1 MFKLS
6 NGKEFSRLVITC
18 FDTTLG
24 YITKSPL
31 DGYSFNLVAC
41 DSMLHKLVLAGLSE
55 SSSSKEIAHWMR
67 EHLTVTQNRANR
79 SSFYPDGYRTLEDEI
94 YLVNSFEDCPA
105 RSWYYNSQNTGA
117 ISNSSYLGAQPKWVG
132 KASAWLKKDYVG
144 GEAITETLVSLFLT
158 SCLNVQEL
166 EARYV
171 VYCVFCPQ
179 DDTCLSRSFLKEGES
194 FIPLYDAIRALKPKE
209 QEFMD
214 FEGKL
219 EYINSVYEGVLGY
232 SCKRWLLTVLTLDV
246 MFRNTDRHLSN
257 LGFIADRRGN
267 LRIAPIFDNGL
278 ALGVSEGAYYDL
290 ANTITGLGFR
300 IKPYALTVGYLEK
313 HINPNY
319 FAFSVVK
326 LVKYLKIENF
336 PKSELQ
342 TKLLLAF
349 FNILVRY
356 YPKDSLGVDTKQ
368 ELEKH
373 FGPFTTK
380 RFIYR

>member
-24 YITKSPL
+24 YITKSSS
-31 DGYSFNLVAC
+31 GEYSFKLLNC
-41 DSMLHKLVLAGLSE
+41 ETMLHKLVLAGLSE
-55 SSSSKEIAHWMR
+55 SSSSKAIAYWMR
-67 EHLTVTQNRANR
+67 EHLTVSQKRANR
-79 SSFYPDGYRTLEDEI
+79 SSFYPNGYRTLEDEI
-94 YLVNSFEDCPA
+94 YVVNSFEDCPA
-105 RSWYYNSQNTGA
+105 RSWHYDSQKTGVV
-117 ISNSSYLGAQPKWVG
+117 SNSSYLGAQPKCSG

-158 SCLNVQEL
+158 SCLNIQEF

-171 VYCVFCPQ
+171 GYCVFCPQ
-179 DDTCLSRSFLKEGES
+179 DDTCLSHSFLKEGES
-194 FIPLYDAIRALKPKE
+194 FIPLYDAIRALNPKWSE
-209 QEFMD
+209 YAD

-219 EYINSVYEGVLGY
+219 EYIDSVYKGVLGY
-232 SCKRWLLTVLTLDV
+232 SCKRWLLRVLTLDV

-257 LGFIADRRGN
+257 LGFIADRQGN

-278 ALGVSEGAYYDL
+278 AIGVSGGAYYDL
-290 ANTITGLGFR
+290 QSTITGLGFR
-300 IKPYALTVGYLEK
+300 VKPYELTVGYLEK
-313 HINPNY
+313 YIDTNY

-326 LVKYLKIENF
+326 LVNYLKRENF

-342 TKLLLAF
+342 NKLLLAF

-356 YPKDSLGVDTKQ
+356 YPKDALGVDTKQ

-373 FGPFTTK
+373 FGPFNSK
-380 RFIYR
+380 RFL

>member
-1 MFKLS
+1 MFRLS
-6 NGKEFSRLVITC
+6 NGKEFSRLVINC

-24 YITKSPL
+24 YITKSEKGEYAFKL
-31 DGYSFNLVAC
+31 LNC
-41 DSMLHKLVLAGLSE
+41 ETMLHRLMLAGLSE
-55 SSSSKEIAHWMR
+55 SSSSKAIAYWMR
-67 EHLTVTQNRANR
+67 EHLTVSQNRANR
-79 SSFYPDGYRTLEDEI
+79 SSFYPEGYRTLEDEI
-94 YLVNSFEDCPA
+94 YVVNSFEDCPA
-105 RSWYYNSQNTGA
+105 RSWHYNSQVTGT
-117 ISNSSYLGAQPKWVG
+117 ISNSSYLGAQTKWVG

-158 SCLNVQEL
+158 SCLNIQEF
-166 EARYV
+166 EAGYV
-171 VYCVFCPQ
+171 GYCVFCPQ

-219 EYINSVYEGVLGY
+219 EYIDSVYEGVLGY
-232 SCKRWLLTVLTLDV
+232 SCKRWLLKVLTLDV

-257 LGFIADRRGN
+257 LGFIADRQGN
-267 LRIAPIFDNGL
+267 LRIAPVFDNGL

-313 HINPNY
+313 HIDPSY

-326 LVKYLKIENF
+326 LVKYLKRENF

-342 TKLLLAF
+342 NKLLLAF

-356 YPKDSLGVDTKQ
+356 YPKDTLGVDTKQ

-373 FGPFTTK
+373 FGPITNK
-380 RFIYR
+380 MFI

>member
-24 YITKSPL
+24 YITKSSN
-31 DGYSFNLVAC
+31 GEYSFKLVFC
-41 DSMLHKLVLAGLSE
+41 ESMLHKLILAGLSE
-55 SSSSKEIAHWMR
+55 SSSSKWIAHWMQ
-67 EHLTVTQNRANR
+67 EHLTVSQNRANR
-79 SSFYPDGYRTLEDEI
+79 SSFYPEGCRTLEDEI
-94 YLVNSFEDCPA
+94 YVVSSFQDCPA
-105 RSWYYNSQNTGA
+105 RSWYYDSPETG
-117 ISNSSYLGAQPKWVG
+117 IVSNSSYLGAQPKWVG
-132 KASAWLKKDYVG
+132 KASAWLKKDCLG
-144 GEAITETLVSLFLT
+144 GEAITETLISLFIT

-166 EARYV
+166 EAGYV
-171 VYCVFCPQ
+171 GYCVFCPQ

-194 FIPLYDAIRALKPKE
+194 FIPLYDAVRALKPEE

-219 EYINSVYEGVLGY
+219 EYINSVYKAVLGY
-232 SCKRWLLTVLTLDV
+232 SCKRWLFRVLTLDV

-257 LGFIADRRGN
+257 LGFVADRQGN

-278 ALGVSEGAYYDL
+278 ALGVSGGAYYDL

-300 IKPYALTVGYLEK
+300 IKPYQLTVGYLEK
-313 HINPNY
+313 YINPSY

-326 LVKYLKIENF
+326 LVKYLKMENF
-336 PKSELQ
+336 PKSKLQ
-342 TKLLLAF
+342 NKLLLAF
-349 FNILVRY
+349 FNILVHY
-356 YPKDSLGVDTKQ
+356 YPKDTFGVDTKQ

-373 FGPFTTK
+373 FGPFSSK
-380 RFIYR
+380 RFL

>member
-1 MFKLS
+1 MFRLS

-31 DGYSFNLVAC
+31 DGYSFNLVC
-41 DSMLHKLVLAGLSE
+41 CESMLHKLVLAGLSE
-55 SSSSKEIAHWMR
+55 SSSSKEVEHWMR
-67 EHLTVTQNRANR
+67 EHLTISRNRANR
-79 SSFYPDGYRTLEDEI
+79 STFYPNGYRTLEDEI
-94 YLVNSFEDCPA
+94 YVVNSFEDCPA
-105 RSWYYNSQNTGA
+105 RSWYYDSQNTGA

-232 SCKRWLLTVLTLDV
+232 SCKHWLLRVLTLDV

-257 LGFIADRRGN
+257 LGFIADRHGN

-290 ANTITGLGFR
+290 QNTITGIGFR
-300 IKPYALTVGYLEK
+300 IKPYGLTVGYLEK
-313 HINPNY
+313 YINPSY
-319 FAFSVVK
+319 FAFSIVK
-326 LVKYLKIENF
+326 LVKYLKMENF

-342 TKLLLAF
+342 NKLLLAF

>member
-1 MFKLS
+1 MFRLS
-6 NGKEFSRLVITC
+6 DGKEFSRLVINC
-18 FDTTLG
+18 FGTTLG
-24 YITKSPL
+24 YITKSEK
-31 DGYSFNLVAC
+31 GEYSFKLLNC
-41 DSMLHKLVLAGLSE
+41 ETMLHKLVLAGLSE
-55 SSSSKEIAHWMR
+55 SSSSKEIAYWMQ
-67 EHLTVTQNRANR
+67 EHLTVSQNRANR
-79 SSFYPDGYRTLEDEI
+79 SSFYQEGCRTLEDEI
-94 YLVNSFEDCPA
+94 YTVNSFVDCPA
-105 RSWYYNSQNTGA
+105 RSWHYDSQQTGT
-117 ISNSSYLGAQPKWVG
+117 ISNSSYLGAQTKWVG

-166 EARYV
+166 EAGYV
-171 VYCVFCPQ
+171 GYCVFCPQ

-209 QEFMD
+209 KEFMD

-219 EYINSVYEGVLGY
+219 EYIDSVYKGVLGY
-232 SCKRWLLTVLTLDV
+232 SCKRWLLKVLTLDV

-257 LGFIADRRGN
+257 LGFIADRQGN
-267 LRIAPIFDNGL
+267 FRIAPIFDNGL

-290 ANTITGLGFR
+290 ANTITGIGFR
-300 IKPYALTVGYLEK
+300 IKPYGLTVGYLEK
-313 HINPNY
+313 YINPSY
-319 FAFSVVK
+319 FAFSIVK
-326 LVKYLKIENF
+326 LVKYLKMENF

-342 TKLLLAF
+342 NKLLLAF

-356 YPKDSLGVDTKQ
+356 YPKDALGADTKQ